1 MKSSRFIVSA
11 SAAVLVSAA
20 PAYSLS
26 AQSPEAILSRAVSA
40 YIGASTISV
49 RFNQT
54 ISNPL
59 TGRTLATTGELSRQR
74 PNLLSISFEGNDP
87 DRIVADGSSLWVYL
101 PSSAPGQ
108 VIRMPAA
115 NAGGAMAVDPMGQ
128 ILSAPAGSYAI
139 VGAGTA
145 SVSGHATHAI
155 TLTPK
160 SRASMFTSATVWV
173 DDSNGLVRQ
182 LESREQSG
190 LVRRI
195 VVTSFRTNVSIPRST
210 FEFTPPP
217 NVRVVDAGSMAAR

>member
-1 MKSSRFIVSA
+1 MTALRSILASSALIVLA
-11 SAAVLVSAA
+11 AA
-20 PAYSLS
+20 PSYSLG
-26 AQSPEAILSRAVSA
+26 AQSPEAILARAVAA
-40 YIGASTISV
+40 YTAPSTISV
-49 RFNQT
+49 RFSQT

-74 PNLLSISFEGNDP
+74 PNLLSISFDGKDP

-108 VIRMPAA
+108 VMRMPAIA
-115 NAGGAMAVDPMGQ
+115 AGGGMLIDPMGQ
-128 ILSAPAGSYAI
+128 ILSAPAGSYDV

-145 SVSGHATHAI
+145 LVSGHATHSI
-155 TLTPK
+155 TLTPR

-195 VVTSFRTNVSIPRST
+195 VVTSYRTNVTIPRST
-210 FEFTPPP
+210 FDFTPPP

>member
-1 MKSSRFIVSA
+1 MKDFRSILAGAAFAVSM
-11 SAAVLVSAA
+11 A
-20 PAYSLS
+20 PAHALL

-40 YIGASTISV
+40 YSGASSIAV

-59 TGRTLATTGELSRQR
+59 TGRTLETTGELSRQR
-74 PNLLSISFEGNDP
+74 PNLLSISFSGSDP

-108 VIRMPAA
+108 VIRMPAKA
-115 NAGGAMAVDPMGQ
+115 AGGGMVIDPMGQ
-128 ILSAPAGSYAI
+128 LLSAPPGTYDV

-145 SVSGHATHAI
+145 SVGGHATHAI
-155 TLTPK
+155 TLTPR
-160 SRASMFTSATVWV
+160 SRNSMFTSATVWV

-195 VVTSFRTNVSIPRST
+195 VVTSYRTNLVIPRST
-210 FEFTPPP
+210 FEFAPPP
-217 NVRVVDAGSMAAR
+217 NVRVVDAGNMAAR